1 MPSGLNRHI
10 FKKERGG
17 ERERQREQKEEGRR
31 GRTCQPVSRD
41 EDIDDVVS
49 LGKYFCLFW
58 FWFCYL

>member
-1 MPSGLNRHI
+1 MGHKEGGVGHRGQM
-10 FKKERGG
+10 FRKERGG
-17 ERERQREQKEEGRR
+17 MKKEEGRR
-31 GRTCQPVSRD
+31 GRTYQPVSRD